1 MRTRLAVVRAV
12 EARWNSSRGWVA
24 ATVATAL
31 ASLGFLLLILG
42 PVSWFVAGETVQH
55 LSGSDRAD
63 AINAVRQTVL
73 AAMAGATV
81 FAGLAYTARTYLLS
95 RRGQVTDRYRAAVE
109 SLASDKLQVRLGAVY
124 SLEHVLS
131 ESAVDHEAIVRV
143 LAGFVRHNTHRGATD
158 DPSTLPAQRNVLD
171 TGYDRGSPELSAD
184 IQAAVEVLARRPKR
198 RENRRLDLRHA
209 NLARLSLRHFEFE
222 SPPRLEWMFLTSADL
237 RHSDLRGVVMKGSIL
252 NTADMCYAWLT
263 DARCDRAFMYRVDL
277 RGAMLINAT
286 FTETGLEGADLRET
300 SGLTAQQ
307 LASAFIDAETR
318 LPDHLMHDP
327 WVAARL
333 ADCVAWAEGN
343 HTKTCPPPTPQP

>member
-1 MRTRLAVVRAV
+1 M
-12 EARWNSSRGWVA
+12 
-24 ATVATAL
+24 
-31 ASLGFLLLILG
+31 
-42 PVSWFVAGETVQH
+42 QH
-55 LSGSDRAD
+55 LSGTDRAD

-109 SLASDKLQVRLGAVY
+109 NLASEKLEVRLGAVY

-143 LAGFVRHNTHRGATD
+143 LAGFVRHNTHRGTTGI
-158 DPSTLPAQRNVLD
+158 PPTLPEQRNALE
-171 TGYDRGSPELSAD
+171 TEPDRSSPELSAD

-198 RENRRLDLRHA
+198 PETRRLDLRHA
-209 NLARLSLRHFEFE
+209 DLARLSLRHFEFE
-222 SPPRLEWMFLTSADL
+222 SPPRLEWMFLSAADL
-237 RHSDLRGVVMKGSIL
+237 RSADLRGVVLKGSIL
-252 NTADMCYAWLT
+252 STADMCFAWLS
-263 DARCDRAFMYRVDL
+263 DARCDRAVMYKVDL
-277 RGAMLINAT
+277 RGAMLGKAT
-286 FTETGLEGADLRET
+286 FVETTLDGADLRET

-318 LPDHLMHDP
+318 LPDHLVHDP
-327 WVAARL
+327 WVATRL

-343 HTKTCPPPTPQP
+343 HTKSCPPPTPQPQLPTSAST